1 MTAHI
6 DRDKSFIATIGGAT
20 RPEDCFLS
28 SFMQRRRATTDPM
41 YYSQPQKEVSPHL
54 FLFGRALSSIHMCDS
69 FFEGKALH

>member
-28 SFMQRRRATTDPM
+28 SFMQRRRATTVPTEGLLQPSPEAANL
-41 YYSQPQKEVSPHL
+41 SQQSRRMSYTPSNEPVVDRTTL
-54 FLFGRALSSIHMCDS
+54 
-69 FFEGKALH
+69 